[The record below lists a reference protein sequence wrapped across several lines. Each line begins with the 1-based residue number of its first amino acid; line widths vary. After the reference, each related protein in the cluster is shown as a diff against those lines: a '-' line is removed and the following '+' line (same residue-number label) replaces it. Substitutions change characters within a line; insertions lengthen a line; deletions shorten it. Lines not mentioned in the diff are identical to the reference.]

1 MSATNVQFSVAVHL
15 MMALGFYHGRGVT
28 SAALAQSINAD
39 PTFVRK
45 MVAKLGKAGLLKA
58 TRGKGGACVLARPA
72 ASITLLD
79 IYHAAQPPAAFSIHA
94 YPAEPACRVS
104 VNVKQLLGNI
114 QGGAQRAVEH
124 ALAQHRLS
132 DLINEIY
139 PNP

>member
-1 MSATNVQFSVAVHL
+1 MV
-15 MMALGFYHGRGVT
+15 ALGFYHGRGVT

-72 ASITLLD
+72 AAITLLD
-79 IYHAAQPPAAFSIHA
+79 IYHAAQAPAAFSIHA

-104 VNVKQLLGNI
+104 ANVKPLLANV
-114 QGGAQRAVEH
+114 QSGAQRAVERE
-124 ALAQHRLS
+124 LAQHCLA
-132 DLINEIY
+132 DLINEIS
-139 PNP
+139 PSP